1 MSTLAKKIKVIVFED
16 NIHLSESL
24 SFLLNRS
31 ERFTCAYA
39 SGDAMHIIDDI
50 RTYQPQLILM
60 DIEMPGISGIEAT
73 RLVKETFPE
82 LLILMHT
89 AFDDDDK
96 IFQSLCAGGSGYLLK
111 NTTPEQILQALT
123 DVYNG
128 GSVFSPMVAKRMVHF
143 FQHKMT
149 YLVEADKL
157 TPKEK
162 EILQE
167 LVKGNSYKMIAA
179 ELNISFETVKS
190 HIKNIYKKLHV
201 NNSSEAVAKAI
212 RQRIV

>member
-1 MSTLAKKIKVIVFED
+1 MDTTGNKIRVIIFED
-16 NIHLSESL
+16 NDHLSESL
-24 SFLLNRS
+24 SLLLNTS
-31 ERFTCAYA
+31 EKFTCVFA
-39 SGDAMHIIDDI
+39 SRDTMNIIEDI
-50 RTYQPQLILM
+50 HEYNPQLVLM
-60 DIEMPGISGIEAT
+60 DIEMPGMSGIAAT
-73 RLVKETFPE
+73 KLVKETFPE
-82 LLILMHT
+82 LLVLMHT

-128 GSVFSPMVAKRMVHF
+128 GSVFSPMVARRMVHF
-143 FQHKMT
+143 FQNKMS
-149 YLVEADKL
+149 YISESDKL

-162 EILQE
+162 EILQQ
-167 LVKGNSYKMIAA
+167 LVKGKSYKMIAD
-179 ELNISFETVKS
+179 ELSVAFETVKT

-212 RQRIV
+212 RERIV

>member
-1 MSTLAKKIKVIVFED
+1 MGAAEEKIRVIVFED
-16 NIHLSESL
+16 NAHLSESL
-24 SFLLNRS
+24 SLLLNTS
-31 ERFTCAYA
+31 DAFICVYA
-39 SGDAMHIIDDI
+39 SRDTLNIIEDI
-50 RTYQPQLILM
+50 QEYAPQLVLM
-60 DIEMPGISGIEAT
+60 DIEMPGMTGIEAT
-73 RLVKETFPE
+73 RLVKETYPE
-82 LLILMHT
+82 LLVLMHT

-128 GSVFSPMVAKRMVHF
+128 GSVFSPMVARRMVNF

-149 YLVEADKL
+149 YTIESDKITL
-157 TPKEK
+157 KEK
-162 EILQE
+162 EILQQ
-167 LVKGNSYKMIAA
+167 LVKGKSYKMIAD
-179 ELNISFETVKS
+179 ELSVSFETVKT